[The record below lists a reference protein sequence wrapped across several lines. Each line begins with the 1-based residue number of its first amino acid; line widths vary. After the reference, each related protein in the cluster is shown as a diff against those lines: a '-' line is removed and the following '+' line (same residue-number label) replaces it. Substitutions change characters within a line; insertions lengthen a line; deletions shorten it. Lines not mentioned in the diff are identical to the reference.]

1 MDQIDLEIRNLK
13 WLKEEKEGKIWTE
26 KVHIF
31 CHKWKTEKEV
41 NLGIANLLKDKNWC
55 FNQNVLEIL
64 METKTNHLRIKVLD
78 IKDKKRMQYKL
89 GMRETSIDGFQLFP
103 QSFLKSHC
111 YKSR

>member
-1 MDQIDLEIRNLK
+1 
-13 WLKEEKEGKIWTE
+13 
-26 KVHIF
+26 
-31 CHKWKTEKEV
+31 
-41 NLGIANLLKDKNWC
+41 
-55 FNQNVLEIL
+55 

-103 QSFLKSHC
+103 QSFLKSYC